1 MNYIEAIENLLK
13 KLTSEQLKC
22 VYLFI
27 KNMIDE

>member
-13 KLTSEQLKC
+13 KLTSEQLKY